1 MLVDDDE
8 TIRELLGRSLEQA
21 QFKVITAK
29 SGNEALWRYGLQGD
43 EIDLVVTDILMPGLF
58 GDQLAVRLWE
68 QEPTVPILF
77 ISGYPPENLAPGVTL
92 ELGRNFLRKPFKVAE
107 LLDTIQG
114 MLVRPEL
121 VPTETLH

>member
-1 MLVDDDE
+1 ML
-8 TIRELLGRSLEQA
+8 
-21 QFKVITAK
+21 TAK
-29 SGNEALWRYGLQGD
+29 SGKEALWLYGLQGD

-58 GDQLAVRLWE
+58 GDQLAARLWE
-68 QEPTVPILF
+68 QEPMLPILF
-77 ISGYPPENLAPGVTL
+77 ISGHPPENLAPGVTL

-121 VPTETLH
+121 VPTE